1 MNDSNAH
8 PARSAEFLS
17 RLHDGEL
24 TAAER
29 AHFESHRAHCPECRR
44 CASEFEAALSMFRAS
59 RTSPPASDL
68 SARILRRIQSPSPAR
83 QRFGIVHGINL
94 KWAAGFA
101 VALIAAVIGLSVVAE
116 RDAVRR
122 ALAREKPAIPV
133 VLQRGES
140 PAAPAATPRSNLAGT
155 SSPPAQDKRGDLA
168 FAPQPSAERPAATPV
183 PAQAAGSAEKK
194 LEKRSRPSREGRE
207 MAADFAESTS
217 ARQKGAA
224 APMAA
229 RSAEAPGGEGG
240 VASSLAS
247 AEPGAPA
254 RLVIQALDG
263 EGNIPDVVN
272 ANAGEMLSE
281 LRGRRYTLL
290 VEASGRVREARLD
303 PPRPP
308 AMASRQKASAET
320 ATVNRAPQAVWNLR
334 FRPGDRPRRLL
345 LRVE

>member
-1 MNDSNAH
+1 MKDTNAH

-44 CASEFEAALSMFRAS
+44 AVSEFEAALSMFRSS
-59 RTSPPASDL
+59 RTSPPSSDL
-68 SARILRRIQSPSPAR
+68 SARILRRLRSATPVR

-101 VALIAAVIGLSVVAE
+101 VALIAAIIGLSVVAE
-116 RDAVRR
+116 RDSVRR
-122 ALAREKPAIPV
+122 ALARDKPAIPV
-133 VLQRGES
+133 VLQKGES
-140 PAAPAATPRSNLAGT
+140 PAARTPAPSSAAAELKPRA
-155 SSPPAQDKRGDLA
+155 AEEKRGDVA
-168 FAPQPSAERPAATPV
+168 FAPQPAGERVAPAAAP
-183 PAQAAGSAEKK
+183 PQSAAAAEQK
-194 LEKRSRPSREGRE
+194 LEKRARANREERE
-207 MAADFAESTS
+207 MASDLADSS
-217 ARQKGAA
+217 AVRQRDAA
-224 APMAA
+224 APMASRA
-229 RSAEAPGGEGG
+229 AEAPGGEGG
-240 VASSLAS
+240 LASSLAS

-263 EGNIPDVVN
+263 EGNVPEVLN
-272 ANAGEMLSE
+272 ADAGEKLSE

-290 VEASGRVREARLD
+290 IEASGRVREARMDLPK
-303 PPRPP
+303 PP
-308 AMASRQKASAET
+308 MTASRSKASAEMAS
-320 ATVNRAPQAVWNLR
+320 ATAPQPVWNLR